1 MVYER
6 ATEVP
11 EEGHS
16 FLAYDVSVTG
26 LCSYV
31 CFYPG

>member
-6 ATEVP
+6 VTEVP
-11 EEGHS
+11 EGHS
-16 FLAYDVSVTG
+16 FLAYDFSVTV